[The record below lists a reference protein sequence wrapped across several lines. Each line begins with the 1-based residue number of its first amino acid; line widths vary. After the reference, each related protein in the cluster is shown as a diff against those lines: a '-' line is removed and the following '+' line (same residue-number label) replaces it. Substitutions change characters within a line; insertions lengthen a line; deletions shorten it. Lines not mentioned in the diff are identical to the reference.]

1 MTGPATSGRIVY
13 RGRKYALELLDRDGH
28 EFAVLRNPGSV
39 VVLPIL
45 PGQRVVMIRSERPAV
60 GRTLWELPAG
70 TLDPGESPDAAAR
83 RELEEETGYRAAA
96 MTPLG
101 RFYTSPG
108 FTDELMTAFLG
119 TELSHVGQRLEPD
132 ERLEVQPVT
141 VEEAMNMIDSEELCD
156 AKTIAALLLARRKGL
171 I

>member
-1 MTGPATSGRIVY
+1 MTGPATSGRFVY

-45 PGQRVVMIRSERPAV
+45 PGRQIVMIRSERPAV

-83 RELEEETGYRAAA
+83 RELEEETGYRAAT

-132 ERLEVQPVT
+132 ERLEVQPIT
-141 VEEAMNMIDSEELCD
+141 VEEAMSMIDSGELCD

>member
-13 RGRKYALELLDRDGH
+13 RGRKYALELLHRDGH
-28 EFAVLRNPGSV
+28 EFAVLRHPGSV
-39 VVLPIL
+39 VVLPLLDRGRI
-45 PGQRVVMIRSERPAV
+45 VMIRSERPAA

-70 TLDPGESPDAAAR
+70 TLDPGENPDAAAR
-83 RELEEETGYRAAA
+83 RELEEETGYRAASIA
-96 MTPLG
+96 PLG

-108 FTDELMTAFLG
+108 FTDELMTAFIAA
-119 TELSHVGQRLEPD
+119 ELTHVGQRLEPD

-141 VEEAMNMIDSEELCD
+141 VHDAMSMIDSGELCD
-156 AKTIAALLLARRKGL
+156 AKTIASLLLARRKGL